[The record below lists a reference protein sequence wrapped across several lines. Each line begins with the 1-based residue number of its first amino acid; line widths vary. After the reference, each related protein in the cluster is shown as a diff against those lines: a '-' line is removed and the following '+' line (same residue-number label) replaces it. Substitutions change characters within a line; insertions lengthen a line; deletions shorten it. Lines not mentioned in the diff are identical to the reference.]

1 MIERRGQTDRFHFCE
16 AFLSFHLGEVQTIL
30 SLILKKIISIVLPKV
45 HIQWQ
50 MFFKC
55 GGNASASTAMA
66 YSGIRVPI
74 WKLIIGVSK
83 SCWQHVMEWPWCLC
97 RGRLPAC
104 RNKCW
109 QVIHE
114 SSQTDSHFLPLF
126 PSDYCGGGS
135 EVLHECSLP
144 LSGLLSLSAVMTLCL
159 IGTPVSVS
167 AGAPLSRRPPCRQQE
182 ATPAHANND

>member
-1 MIERRGQTDRFHFCE
+1 MPQLWIGRINQYRVTKGTSTMTD
-16 AFLSFHLGEVQTIL
+16 V
-30 SLILKKIISIVLPKV
+30 
-45 HIQWQ
+45 
-50 MFFKC
+50 FFQC
-55 GGNASASTAMA
+55 GGNAYASTAMA
-66 YSGIRVPI
+66 CSGIRIPI

-83 SCWQHVMEWPWCLC
+83 SCWQHVMEWPWCVS

-114 SSQTDSHFLPLF
+114 SSQTHSHFLPLF

-135 EVLHECSLP
+135 EMLSSIKRSPVAVCRDDSLP
-144 LSGLLSLSAVMTLCL
+144 HRHTCLL
-159 IGTPVSVS
+159 VS
-167 AGAPLSRRPPCRQQE
+167 AGAPLSCRPPCGQQE